1 MSVQGCIDYL
11 ASVRNLK
18 SKESDSKQSRM
29 LDVDHYFE
37 EKRLQ
42 RLEDGLFESESIYL
56 MGASNKGTINS
67 NVSLDQGM
75 VFRSSDD

>member
-1 MSVQGCIDYL
+1 
-11 ASVRNLK
+11 
-18 SKESDSKQSRM
+18 M

-56 MGASNKGTINS
+56 MGASNKGTNNS
-67 NVSLDQGM
+67 SVSLDQGM